1 MINLTPPAPPPAS
14 NIDLIHI
21 TGMLTA
27 LLATAILGA
36 KNPEFREALRS
47 YRVGQTERVLANP
60 SPAAAASRVQPGT
73 SGNAKRKKRA

>member
-1 MINLTPPAPPPAS
+1 MPGGIPVGTLAIGKAGAINA
-14 NIDLIHI
+14 
-21 TGMLTA
+21 A

-47 YRVGQTERVLANP
+47 YRVAQTERVLANP
-60 SPAAAASRVQPGT
+60 NPAAAASRVQPGT